1 MEAATTTEEGVDYA
15 AFREELR
22 DFALKNCPPEIRAV
36 VASYRKLSRKIWY
49 PWQKILFEHGWG
61 APSWPKEF
69 GGTGWDMRQ
78 RVIFDEVMAECDCP
92 PQYHHGL
99 RHLGPVIIEFGNRE
113 QQDRFL
119 PGILNGQDWWCQG
132 YSEPGAGSDLASLRT
147 TARREGDE
155 YIVEGQKTWTSHAQ
169 EADWMYTLVRTSKEP
184 KKQQGISLL
193 LIPLNSPGITIRPIR
208 TIDGWHHVN
217 EVFLD
222 NVRVPVANRI
232 GEEGQ
237 GWTYGKFL
245 LERERLGGANIA
257 PHRMALE
264 RVREMVGKE
273 LAGESRRAERDLLN
287 HRLLLAEAELLGA
300 SELGRESIEA
310 AIDGK
315 SLGMLP
321 AVIKLST
328 SVTMQT
334 ISQIALDAVGERLAP
349 RFRRIDGEGPNAEAP
364 GIEWVQNYMY
374 ARVRTIYGGS
384 SEVQKNVIAK
394 QLFGI

>member
-1 MEAATTTEEGVDYA
+1 MSATIDYE

-22 DFALKNCPPEIRAV
+22 EFALKNCPPEIRAV

-61 APSWPKEF
+61 APNWPKEF
-69 GGTGWDMRQ
+69 GGTGWDTRQ

-99 RHLGPVIIEFGNRE
+99 RHLGPVIIEFGTKE
-113 QQDRFL
+113 QQERFL

-169 EADWMYTLVRTSKEP
+169 EADWMYTLVRTSKEA

-273 LAGESRRAERDLLN
+273 LAGETRRAERDLLN

-310 AIDGK
+310 AIEGK

-334 ISQIALDAVGERLAP
+334 ISQIALDAVGQRLAP
-349 RFRRIDGEGPNAEAP
+349 RFKRIDGEGPNAEAP

>member
-1 MEAATTTEEGVDYA
+1 MVDYE
-15 AFREELR
+15 AFRTEIR
-22 DFALKNCPPEIRAV
+22 DFALANCPPDIRAV

-49 PWQKILFEHGWG
+49 PWQRILFEHGWG
-61 APSWPKEF
+61 APSWPVAF
-69 GGTGWDMRQ
+69 GGTGWDQRQ
-78 RVIFDEVMAECDCP
+78 RAIFDEVMAECDCP

-99 RHLGPVIIEFGNRE
+99 RHLGPVLIEFGTPE
-113 QQDRFL
+113 QQARFL
-119 PGILNGQDWWCQG
+119 PGILNGEDWWCQG

-147 TARREGDE
+147 TARREGDD
-155 YIVEGQKTWTSHAQ
+155 YIVDGQKTWTSHAH
-169 EADWMYTLVRTSKEP
+169 ESDWIYTLVRTSKEA

-193 LIPLNSPGITIRPIR
+193 LIKLDTPGITIRPIR

-222 NVRVPVANRI
+222 GVHVPVADRI

-264 RVREMVGKE
+264 RVRALVQAE
-273 LAGESRRAERDLLN
+273 LPAEGQRAQRDLLL

-300 SELGRESIEA
+300 SELGRESVDA
-310 AIDGK
+310 VMQG
-315 SLGMLP
+315 LPVGM
-321 AVIKLST
+321 ASSIIKLST

-349 RFRRIDGEGPNAEAP
+349 RFRRLDASGPNAEAP

-374 ARVRTIYGGS
+374 SRVRTIYGGS
-384 SEVQKNVIAK
+384 SEVQKNVIAR
-394 QLFGI
+394 QVFGI

>member
-1 MEAATTTEEGVDYA
+1 MDAATIDYD
-15 AFREELR
+15 AFREEVR
-22 DFALKNCPPEIRAV
+22 EFALTRCPAEIRAV
-36 VASYRKLSRKIWY
+36 VATYRKLSRKIWY
-49 PWQKILFEHGWG
+49 PWQRILFEHGWG
-61 APSWPKEF
+61 APSWPREF
-69 GGTGWDMRQ
+69 GGTGWDQRQ

-99 RHLGPVIIEFGNRE
+99 RHLGPVIIEFGTPE
-113 QQDRFL
+113 QQARFL
-119 PGILNGQDWWCQG
+119 PGILNGEDWWCQG

-147 TARREGDE
+147 TARLEGDE
-155 YIVEGQKTWTSHAQ
+155 YVVEGQKTWTSHAH
-169 EADWMYTLVRTSKEP
+169 EADWMYTLVRTSKEA

-193 LIPLNSPGITIRPIR
+193 LIPLNSAGITIRPIR

-222 NVRVPVANRI
+222 QVRVPVVNRI
-232 GEEGQ
+232 GAEGQ

-257 PHRMALE
+257 PHHKALE
-264 RVREMVGKE
+264 RVRALVAQE
-273 LAGESRRAERDLLN
+273 LKGEGRRAERELLQ
-287 HRLLLAEAELLGA
+287 HRLLRAEAELLGA
-300 SELGRESIEA
+300 SELGRESVEAVIE
-310 AIDGK
+310 GR

-334 ISQIALDAVGERLAP
+334 ISQVALDAVGERLAP
-349 RFRRIDGEGPNAEAP
+349 RFRRIEGEGPNAEAP

-394 QLFGI
+394 QLFGM

>member
-1 MEAATTTEEGVDYA
+1 MDYE
-15 AFREELR
+15 AFRAEVRE
-22 DFALKNCPPEIRAV
+22 FALTRCPPDIRAV
-36 VASYRKLSRKIWY
+36 VATYRKLSRKIWY
-49 PWQKILFEHGWG
+49 PWQRILFEHGWG
-61 APSWPKEF
+61 APSWPREF
-69 GGTGWDMRQ
+69 GGTGWDQRQ

-99 RHLGPVIIEFGNRE
+99 RHLGPVIIEFGTPE
-113 QQDRFL
+113 QQARFL
-119 PGILNGQDWWCQG
+119 PGILNGEDWWCQG

-147 TARREGDE
+147 TARLEGDE
-155 YIVEGQKTWTSHAQ
+155 YVVEGQKTWTSHAH
-169 EADWMYTLVRTSKEP
+169 ESDWMYTLVRTSKEA

-222 NVRVPVANRI
+222 QVRVPVANRI
-232 GEEGQ
+232 GAEGQ

-257 PHRMALE
+257 PHHKALE
-264 RVREMVGKE
+264 RVRALVAQE
-273 LAGESRRAERDLLN
+273 LKGETRRAERELLQ
-287 HRLLLAEAELLGA
+287 HRLLRAEADLLGA
-300 SELGRESIEA
+300 SELGRESVEAVIE
-310 AIDGK
+310 GR

-334 ISQIALDAVGERLAP
+334 ISQVALDAVGERLAP
-349 RFRRIDGEGPNAEAP
+349 RFRRIEGEGPNAEAP

-394 QLFGI
+394 QLFGM

>member
-1 MEAATTTEEGVDYA
+1 MDAAMIDYE
-15 AFREELR
+15 AFREEVR
-22 DFALKNCPPEIRAV
+22 NFALTRCPPEIRAV
-36 VASYRKLSRKIWY
+36 VATYRKLSRKVWY
-49 PWQKILFEHGWG
+49 PWQRILFEHGWG
-61 APSWPKEF
+61 APSWPREF
-69 GGTGWDMRQ
+69 GGTGWDQRQ

-99 RHLGPVIIEFGNRE
+99 RHLGPVIIEFGTPE
-113 QQDRFL
+113 QQARFL
-119 PGILNGQDWWCQG
+119 PGILNGEDWWCQG

-147 TARREGDE
+147 TARLEGDE
-155 YIVEGQKTWTSHAQ
+155 YVVEGQKTWTSHAH
-169 EADWMYTLVRTSKEP
+169 ESDWMYTLVRTSKEA

-222 NVRVPVANRI
+222 QVRVPVANRI
-232 GEEGQ
+232 GAEGQ

-257 PHRMALE
+257 PHHKALE
-264 RVREMVGKE
+264 RVRALVAQE
-273 LAGESRRAERDLLN
+273 LKGEGRRAERELLQ
-287 HRLLLAEAELLGA
+287 HRLLRAEAELLGA
-300 SELGRESIEA
+300 SELGRESVEAVIE
-310 AIDGK
+310 GR

-321 AVIKLST
+321 AIIKLST

-334 ISQIALDAVGERLAP
+334 ISQVALDAVGERLAP
-349 RFRRIDGEGPNAEAP
+349 RFRRIEGEGPNAEAA

-394 QLFGI
+394 QLFGM